1 MRAALPGFCLLLAGA
16 VVPAIA
22 QTSVVFA
29 PEPNGQIGFVLPSQN
44 IGCTFTPR
52 GGTPVYTPFDGGP
65 ELSCDRVEPQYLRA
79 VLTRASV
86 RRFDNVGDRD
96 CCASANVLPYGARW
110 SHGPFTCHS
119 ATTGLICRRSDGRG
133 FSMSRAKVEMF

>member
-16 VVPAIA
+16 VLPAIA

-29 PEPNGQIGFVLPSQN
+29 PA
-44 IGCTFTPR
+44 
-52 GGTPVYTPFDGGP
+52 VYTPFDGGP